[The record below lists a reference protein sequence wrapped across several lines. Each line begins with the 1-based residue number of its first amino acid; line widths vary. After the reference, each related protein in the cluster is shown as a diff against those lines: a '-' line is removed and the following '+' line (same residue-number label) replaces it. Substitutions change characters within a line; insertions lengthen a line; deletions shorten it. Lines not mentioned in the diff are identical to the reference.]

1 MSANLVVTTDQTFL
15 ADVDQRSGV
24 VLVDFWAEWCAPC
37 KTLLPVLG
45 EIAEIY
51 AGEAAVV
58 KINADENK
66 EITGRFE
73 VRGLPTLILFKDGV
87 EQERL
92 LGMTSKTRIAAL
104 LDKYLEA

>member
-1 MSANLVVTTDQTFL
+1 MSQNLLVTD
-15 ADVDQRSGV
+15 DVSFQAEIEQRPGV

-37 KTLLPVLG
+37 KALLPILG
-45 EIAEIY
+45 ELADLY
-51 AGEAAVV
+51 AGEVTVA
-58 KINADENK
+58 KINADDNK
-66 EITGRFE
+66 GTRDRLA

-92 LGMTSKTRIAAL
+92 LGMTSKTRLAAL

>member
-1 MSANLVVTTDQTFL
+1 MSKNFVVTTDQTFV
-15 ADVDQRSGV
+15 ADVDQRKGV

-37 KTLLPVLG
+37 KSLLPLLG
-45 EIAEIY
+45 EIADVY

-66 EITGRFE
+66 EIAGRLQ
-73 VRGLPTLILFKDGV
+73 VRGLPTLILFKDGI
-87 EQERL
+87 EQERV

-104 LDKYLEA
+104 LDKYLEV

>member
-1 MSANLVVTTDQTFL
+1 MSSLFVVTTDQSFVT
-15 ADVDQRSGV
+15 DVDQRPGV

-37 KTLLPVLG
+37 KALLPVLG
-45 EIAEIY
+45 EIADVY

-66 EITGRFE
+66 ATVGRFD

-87 EQERL
+87 EQERV

>member
-1 MSANLVVTTDQTFL
+1 MSTNFVVTTDQAFA
-15 ADVDQRSGV
+15 ADVDQRKGV

-37 KTLLPVLG
+37 KSLLPVLG
-45 EIAEIY
+45 EIADVY

-58 KINADENK
+58 KVNADENK
-66 EITGRFE
+66 TITTRFD

-87 EQERL
+87 EQERV

>member
-1 MSANLVVTTDQTFL
+1 MSNHIVVTTDQNFV
-15 ADVDQRSGV
+15 ADVDQRAGV

-37 KTLLPVLG
+37 KSLLPMLG
-45 EIAEIY
+45 EIADIY

-66 EITGRFE
+66 ATTGRFD
-73 VRGLPTLILFKDGV
+73 VRGLPTLIVFKDGV

-104 LDKYLEA
+104 LDKYLES

>member
-1 MSANLVVTTDQTFL
+1 MSTNFVVTTDQTFV
-15 ADVDQRSGV
+15 ADVDQRMGV

-37 KTLLPVLG
+37 KSLLPVLG
-45 EIAEIY
+45 EIADVY

-66 EITGRFE
+66 EIAGRLQ
-73 VRGLPTLILFKDGV
+73 VRGLPTLILFKDGI
-87 EQERL
+87 EQERV

-104 LDKYLEA
+104 LDKYLEV

>member
-1 MSANLVVTTDQTFL
+1 MSANLVVTTDQTFV

-45 EIAEIY
+45 EIADVY
-51 AGEAAVV
+51 AGEAVVV

-73 VRGLPTLILFKDGV
+73 VRGLPTLILFKDGI

>member
-1 MSANLVVTTDQTFL
+1 MSTNFVVTTDQTFV
-15 ADVDQRSGV
+15 ADVDQRKGV
-24 VLVDFWAEWCAPC
+24 VLVDFWAEWCVPC
-37 KTLLPVLG
+37 KSLLPVLG
-45 EIAEIY
+45 EIADVY

-87 EQERL
+87 EQERV

>member
-1 MSANLVVTTDQTFL
+1 MSANFVVTTDQTFA
-15 ADVDQRSGV
+15 ADVDQRAGV

-37 KTLLPVLG
+37 KSLLPVLG
-45 EIAEIY
+45 ELADLY
-51 AGEAAVV
+51 AGEAALV

-66 EITGRFE
+66 GTTGRFD

-87 EQERL
+87 EQERV

-104 LDKYLEA
+104 LDRYLES